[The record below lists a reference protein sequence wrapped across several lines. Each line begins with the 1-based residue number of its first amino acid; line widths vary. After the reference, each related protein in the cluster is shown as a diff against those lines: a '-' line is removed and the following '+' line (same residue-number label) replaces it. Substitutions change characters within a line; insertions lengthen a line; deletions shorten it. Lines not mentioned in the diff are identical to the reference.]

1 MKSRR
6 PIPRTL
12 VFALFLCGL
21 LRADSSLSPDEYR
34 QQLKSMEARVHSL
47 DDHPD
52 RAGKVIAS
60 IPDQVTVNT
69 GSGDVTVN
77 YHPLKNELTEYDK
90 ADRTSKPHR
99 LEQIKSYILRLDVQ
113 AIAYSQTSEDL
124 TSTREK
130 LGQILSQS
138 EFRKVHGPGVR
149 ETLLSK
155 LYKWLA
161 WLLSKFHVRGT
172 SAFSVVQFVVYAMV
186 ACSLILLLFWTIKRL
201 RRKEEEPVPR
211 EILPFA
217 PSARSWRV
225 WLAEARESAEKQ
237 DWRNAI
243 HLAYWAAISFLE
255 SGGAWKPNRARTPRE
270 YLRLLSTRNP
280 SYPPL
285 STLTR
290 KFEVVWYGDR
300 PAAQQDFEESL
311 GQLEKLG
318 CR

>member
-1 MKSRR
+1 MRTRR
-6 PIPRTL
+6 AIFRML
-12 VFALFLCGL
+12 VFALLLCGQL
-21 LRADSSLSPDEYR
+21 AAEKSISFDEYR
-34 QQLKSMEARVHSL
+34 QQLTEIEARVHSL
-47 DDHPD
+47 DDHPEQ
-52 RAGKVIAS
+52 AGAVTAS
-60 IPDQVTVNT
+60 IPDEVAVKA
-69 GSGDVTVN
+69 GSGEITVN
-77 YHPLKNELTEYDK
+77 YHPLKNDLTEFDK
-90 ADRTSKPHR
+90 AERTAKPQR
-99 LEQIKSYILRLDVQ
+99 LEQIKSYIIRLET
-113 AIAYSQTSEDL
+113 AASTYSQTSEDL
-124 TSTREK
+124 TASRQK
-130 LGQILSQS
+130 LGRILSQS
-138 EFRKVHGPGVR
+138 EFKKVHGPGAR

-161 WLLSKFHVRGT
+161 WLLSKFHIRGKG
-172 SAFSVVQFVVYAMV
+172 AFNILQFVVYALV
-186 ACSLILLLFWTIKRL
+186 ALALIMLLIWTVNRL
-201 RRKEEEPVPR
+201 RRKEEEPPAR

-225 WLAEARESAEKQ
+225 WLAEARENADKQ

-285 STLTR
+285 SILTK
-290 KFEVVWYGDR
+290 KFEVIWYGDR
-300 PAAQQDFEESL
+300 QAAQQDFEESL

>member
-1 MKSRR
+1 MRNRR

-12 VFALFLCGL
+12 IFAVLFCGL
-21 LRADSSLSPDEYR
+21 LAADAGVSLDKYR
-34 QQLKSMEARVHSL
+34 QQLTEIEARVHSL
-47 DDHPD
+47 DDHPEQ
-52 RAGKVIAS
+52 AGEVIAS
-60 IPDQVTVNT
+60 IPDEVAVNT
-69 GSGDVTVN
+69 GSGEITVN
-77 YHPLKNELTEYDK
+77 YHPLKNDLTEFDK
-90 ADRTSKPHR
+90 AERTDKPHR
-99 LEQIKSYILRLDVQ
+99 LEQIKSYIVRLETE
-113 AIAYSQTSEDL
+113 ASTYSRASEDL
-124 TSTREK
+124 TASRGK

-138 EFRKVHGPGVR
+138 EFRKVHGPGVK

-161 WLLSKFHVRGT
+161 RLLSKFHIRGKST
-172 SAFSVVQFVVYAMV
+172 FDVLQFVVYALI
-186 ACSLILLLFWTIKRL
+186 ACALLLLLFWTINRL
-201 RRKEEEPVPR
+201 RRKEEEPRPR

-217 PSARSWRV
+217 PSARNWRV
-225 WLAEARESAEKQ
+225 WLAEARENGEKQ

-285 STLTR
+285 SNLTK
-290 KFEVVWYGDR
+290 KFEVIWYGDR

>member
-1 MKSRR
+1 MIARR
-6 PIPRTL
+6 PIVRTL
-12 VFALFLCGL
+12 VLALLLCGQL
-21 LRADSSLSPDEYR
+21 AADTRVSLDKYR
-34 QQLKSMEARVHSL
+34 QQLQSIEARVHSL
-47 DDHPD
+47 DDHPEQ
-52 RAGKVIAS
+52 AGDVIAS
-60 IPDQVTVNT
+60 IPDQVAVNT
-69 GSGDVTVN
+69 GSGEVTVN
-77 YHPLKNELTEYDK
+77 YHPLKNDLTEFDK
-90 ADRTSKPHR
+90 AERTAKPQR
-99 LEQIKSYILRLDVQ
+99 LEQIKSYILRLETE
-113 AIAYSQTSEDL
+113 ATAYSQTSEDL
-124 TSTREK
+124 TPTRRE

-155 LYKWLA
+155 LYKWVGWVLGH
-161 WLLSKFHVRGT
+161 LHFRGT
-172 SAFSVVQFVVYAMV
+172 SAFNVLQFVVYALV
-186 ACSLILLLFWTIKRL
+186 ACALLLLLFWTVSRL
-201 RRKEEEPVPR
+201 RRKEEEPPAR

-225 WLAEARESAEKQ
+225 WLAEARENAEKQ

>member
-1 MKSRR
+1 MSSGS
-6 PIPRTL
+6 PILRVL
-12 VFALFLCGL
+12 VFALFFSGL
-21 LRADSSLSPDEYR
+21 VAADASVPLDQYR
-34 QQLKSMEARVHSL
+34 QQLTQIEARVHSL
-47 DDHPD
+47 DDHPEQ
-52 RAGKVIAS
+52 AGEVIAS
-60 IPDQVTVNT
+60 IPDEVVVNT
-69 GSGDVTVN
+69 GSGEATVN
-77 YHPLKNELTEYDK
+77 FHPLKNDLTEFDK
-90 ADRTSKPHR
+90 AERTAKPQR
-99 LEQIKSYILRLDVQ
+99 LEQIKRYIIRLET
-113 AIAYSQTSEDL
+113 AAREYSQSSEDVAP
-124 TSTREK
+124 SHQV

-161 WLLSKFHVRGT
+161 WLLSKLHVRGKGT
-172 SAFSVVQFVVYAMV
+172 FDVLQFVVYALV
-186 ACSLILLLFWTIKRL
+186 ALALVMLLIWTVNRL
-201 RRKEEEPVPR
+201 RRKEEEPPAR

-225 WLAEARESAEKQ
+225 WLAEARENAEKQ

-270 YLRLLSTRNP
+270 YLRLLSTRNA

-285 STLTR
+285 LVLTK
-290 KFEVVWYGDR
+290 KFEVIWYGER
-300 PAAQQDFEESL
+300 PAAQQDFEDSL

>member
-1 MKSRR
+1 MKFCKAIL
-6 PIPRTL
+6 PTL
-12 VFALFLCGL
+12 ALALLSCGTL
-21 LRADSSLSPDEYR
+21 AADTSISLGEYR
-34 QQLKSMEARVHSL
+34 QQLKNMEERIHSL

-52 RAGKVIAS
+52 QARNVIAS
-60 IPDQVTVNT
+60 IPDQVKVTT
-69 GSGDVTVN
+69 SSGAVTVN
-77 YHPLKNELTEYDK
+77 YHPLKNELTEFEK
-90 ADRTSKPHR
+90 ADRTSKPQR
-99 LEQIKSYILRLDVQ
+99 LEQIKNYILRLDTE
-113 AIAYSQTSEDL
+113 ATAYSQTSEDL
-124 TSTREK
+124 ASTREEH
-130 LGQILSQS
+130 GRILSQS
-138 EFRKVHGPGVR
+138 EFRKVHGPGVK

-155 LYKWLA
+155 LYKWLD
-161 WLLSKFHVRGT
+161 WLLSRLHVRGT
-172 SAFSVVQFVVYAMV
+172 SALGVLQFVVYLLI
-186 ACSLILLLFWTIKRL
+186 ACALLLLLVWTINRL
-201 RRKEEEPVPR
+201 RRKEEEPPPR

-225 WLAEARESAEKQ
+225 WLAEARENAEKQ

-243 HLAYWAAISFLE
+243 HLAYWAGISFLE

-290 KFEVVWYGDR
+290 KFEVVWYGER

-318 CR
+318 CQ

>member
-1 MKSRR
+1 MNSRN
-6 PIPRTL
+6 PILRTL
-12 VFALFLCGL
+12 MFALLFCGL
-21 LRADSSLSPDEYR
+21 LAADASIPLNQYH
-34 QQLKSMEARVHSL
+34 QQLTEIEARVHSL
-47 DDHPD
+47 DDHPEQ
-52 RAGKVIAS
+52 AGEVIAS
-60 IPDQVTVNT
+60 IPDRVVVNT
-69 GSGDVTVN
+69 GSGEVTVN
-77 YHPLKNELTEYDK
+77 FHPLKNDLTEFDK
-90 ADRTSKPHR
+90 AERTAKPHR
-99 LEQIKSYILRLDVQ
+99 LEQIKSYMIRLET
-113 AIAYSQTSEDL
+113 AASEYSQSSEDL
-124 TSTREK
+124 TASRQK

-161 WLLSKFHVRGT
+161 WFLNLFHIRGKAT
-172 SAFSVVQFVVYAMV
+172 FDVLQFVVYALV
-186 ACSLILLLFWTIKRL
+186 ACALTLLLFWTINRL
-201 RRKEEEPVPR
+201 RSKEEEPSGR
-211 EILPFA
+211 EILPFT
-217 PSARSWRV
+217 PSARSWHV
-225 WLAEARESAEKQ
+225 WLAEARENAAKQ

-285 STLTR
+285 SNLTK
-290 KFEVVWYGDR
+290 KFEVIWYGDR
-300 PAAQQDFEESL
+300 PALQQDFEDSL